1 MTSDQSLD
9 RSEGE
14 SFRAEW
20 RDEKWGFRN
29 KFMEKKD
36 DLNLPIIKGP
46 MMAPKTLS
54 MDGYLEF
61 VEFNLKHNFDRE
73 AYKKEKKLLAV
84 NAPFRIK

>member
-1 MTSDQSLD
+1 ME

-20 RDEKWGFRN
+20 RDEKWGLRN

-46 MMAPKTLS
+46 MKEPKPLS
-54 MDGYLEF
+54 MDEYLEF
-61 VEFNLKHNFDRE
+61 VEFNLTQIPFDRK
-73 AYKKEKKLLAV
+73 AYAKEKKFLAV
-84 NAPFRIK
+84 NVPFKI